1 MKPRVA
7 GRLMSDIP
15 SNVLAALNAGEL
27 ETGSLVEGLAIDF
40 QVLLRSAFPAVA
52 HRLEIDR
59 ALPYTQRLRLSAEL
73 IADQVPLDSV
83 LTHSS
88 DTIRGIGAY
97 IIGRNQG
104 LSVPE
109 VVEAIR
115 PLAADPH
122 FGVREWAWLGIRP
135 RIVAQP
141 VEYIVAFGPWSHDLD
156 PNIRRFGSEAT
167 RPRGVWCAHIREL
180 REEPW
185 LALPILEP
193 LRADPAKYVQDSVA
207 NWLNDASKTQPQW
220 VRETTDKW
228 LSESYSESTKKIVK
242 RALRTLNAQK

>member
-7 GRLMSDIP
+7 ARRIADIP
-15 SNVLAALNAGEL
+15 LEVLAGLNAGEL
-27 ETGSLVEGLAIDF
+27 ETGNLVEGLAIDF
-40 QVLLRSAFPAVA
+40 QTLLQTAFPTVA
-52 HRLEIDR
+52 HRLAIDR

-73 IADQVPLDSV
+73 IAHHVPLESV
-83 LTHSS
+83 LTHRS
-88 DTIRGIGAY
+88 DTIRGIGGY
-97 IIGRNQG
+97 IIGMNPQ
-104 LSVPE
+104 LSVAQ

-141 VEYIVAFGPWSHDLD
+141 AEFISAFVPWSLEDD
-156 PNIRRFGSEAT
+156 SNIRRFGCEAT

-185 LALPILEP
+185 LALSVLAP
-193 LRADPAKYVQDSVA
+193 LCADPSKYVQDSVA
-207 NWLNDASKTQPQW
+207 NWLNDASKTQPVW
-220 VRETTDKW
+220 VRELTQKW
-228 LSESYSESTKKIVK
+228 LAESDCDSTKKIVK
-242 RALRTLNAQK
+242 RALRTLDAQK